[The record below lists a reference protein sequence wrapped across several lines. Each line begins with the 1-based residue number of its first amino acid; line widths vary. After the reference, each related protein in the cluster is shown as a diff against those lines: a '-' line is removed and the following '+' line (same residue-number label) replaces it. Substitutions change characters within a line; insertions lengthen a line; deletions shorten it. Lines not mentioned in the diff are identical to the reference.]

1 MLTFNNLEGTIS
13 RHVRIPTRLVS
24 ADLAV
29 HPRPSS
35 PRPGE
40 PRPPSTVGGLQAAQQ
55 ASTLKALRSHVL
67 DRVGRTLEG
76 LATSVPRHNP
86 KRTRSSA
93 TQEFAD
99 IRI

>member
-40 PRPPSTVGGLQAAQQ
+40 PRPPSTVGCLQAAQQ
-55 ASTLKALRSHVL
+55 ASTLKGLRSHVL

-76 LATSVPRHNP
+76 LATSLGSGAPRYG
-86 KRTRSSA
+86 RSLA
-93 TQEFAD
+93 AEALP
-99 IRI
+99 